1 MKKKT
6 NKQPLV
12 SIIMNCFNGETY
24 LKESIESVLSQTY
37 KNWELIFWDNKS
49 KDKSADIFKSY
60 NEKKLKYYYAPE
72 HTNLYKARNEAIKKS
87 NGDFIAFL
95 DSDDFWEQDKLELQV
110 ELFKDLDV
118 AVVYGNCFI
127 INENLNTRSLY
138 LKKKIPKGIIL
149 NSLLKKYHT
158 GLVTLVIRK
167 SYLDN
172 QKSPFDDSFHII
184 GDFDLMIRMSAKYKF
199 DCINKPIASWRVHG
213 KNESLINKTMQIN
226 ELKIWRNK
234 MKDFPII
241 YNNKNFSYINVMIH
255 NLEIVNLILKNNI
268 SEAKIKIQK
277 MPHSLKKIKYIVAS
291 LLPHNFVKKFIRF

>member
-60 NEKKLKYYYAPE
+60 NEKKLKYYYAHE

-138 LKKKIPKGIIL
+138 LKKKYPK
-149 NSLLKKYHT
+149 
-158 GLVTLVIRK
+158 
-167 SYLDN
+167 
-172 QKSPFDDSFHII
+172 
-184 GDFDLMIRMSAKYKF
+184 
-199 DCINKPIASWRVHG
+199 
-213 KNESLINKTMQIN
+213 
-226 ELKIWRNK
+226 EL
-234 MKDFPII
+234 
-241 YNNKNFSYINVMIH
+241 Y
-255 NLEIVNLILKNNI
+255 
-268 SEAKIKIQK
+268 
-277 MPHSLKKIKYIVAS
+277 
-291 LLPHNFVKKFIRF
+291 

>member
-1 MKKKT
+1 
-6 NKQPLV
+6 
-12 SIIMNCFNGETY
+12 
-24 LKESIESVLSQTY
+24 LSQTY

-49 KDKSADIFKSY
+49 KDKSAEIFKSY
-60 NEKKLKYYYAPE
+60 NDTRLKYYYAPE

-87 NGDFIAFL
+87 SGEFISFL
-95 DSDDFWEQDKLELQV
+95 DSDDFWEQDKLELQL
-110 ELFKDLDV
+110 ELFKDLEV

-127 INENLNTRSLY
+127 INENLNTKSLY
-138 LKKKIPKGIIL
+138 LKKTKTKGFVL

-167 SYLDN
+167 CYLDN
-172 QKSPFDDSFHII
+172 QTSPFDDTFHII

-234 MKDFPII
+234 MKNYPTI
-241 YNNKNFSYINVMIH
+241 YNNNNFSYINTMIH
-255 NLEIVNLILKNNI
+255 NLEIVNLILKNNLR
-268 SEAKIKIQK
+268 EAKIQIQK
-277 MPHSLKKIKYIVAS
+277 MPHSLKKIKYLIA
-291 LLPHNFVKKFIRF
+291 LFLPHNFVKKFIRF